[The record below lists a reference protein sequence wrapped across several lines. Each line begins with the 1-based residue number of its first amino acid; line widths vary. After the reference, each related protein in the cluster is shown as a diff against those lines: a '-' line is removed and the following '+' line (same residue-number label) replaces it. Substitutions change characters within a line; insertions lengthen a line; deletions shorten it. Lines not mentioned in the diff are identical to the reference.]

1 MLFSRDNTP
10 TNVLMASDEWIM
22 LTIVWNMQSRD
33 IRLYK
38 NSDLAFTMKTK
49 ESSSIPTKLLL
60 SVKEETCK

>member
-1 MLFSRDNTP
+1 
-10 TNVLMASDEWIM
+10 MASDEWIM
-22 LTIVWNMQSRD
+22 LTIVWNMITRD
-33 IRLYK
+33 ILLYK